1 MKEKGEL
8 NYSQGTEVQSTD
20 IVLFPE
26 FKIYM
31 NFLRVA
37 DGLLSDRTQKEQGGE
52 IGDKPFE
59 EGFHSRIFSQ
69 SPWNRKIYHSVRV
82 LIRMLSQQ
90 KTLMI
95 R

>member
-37 DGLLSDRTQKEQGGE
+37 DGLL
-52 IGDKPFE
+52 
-59 EGFHSRIFSQ
+59 
-69 SPWNRKIYHSVRV
+69 
-82 LIRMLSQQ
+82 
-90 KTLMI
+90 
-95 R
+95 